1 MRNFDEIEIAL
12 LGCLFVNRD
21 AIAMVYG
28 KLLPEMF
35 GDPYLG
41 FVYRSASLLFEQG
54 KRPDMPMV
62 VNEMRK
68 LDPKLYSELG
78 GLSFLLPEMRHH
90 TLDYNL
96 MDYVDVIC
104 ERYQLRK
111 LVMHCDETSIQ
122 GRAPGAEFL
131 KEIDSLENK
140 LVALRE
146 DSITKEALR
155 SIGEVAQDVV
165 ERHARR
171 IHDKDETFRVMS
183 GISDLDGM
191 MGGLHRGE
199 LTVLGGMTGTGKTSV
214 AMHIARSVARTGWSV
229 LHFSLEMTPEQTM
242 NRFFIGD
249 AGIAPEKLRIGG
261 LEECDL
267 EKMSNYADKVKGR
280 RYFFVYDAS
289 LTVESV
295 RAQAHMLQRRNA
307 CDLVVVDYLQLLSR
321 KPVKGETLENVIS
334 QNMRTLKMLASE
346 LNCAVLVV
354 SQLNRELARRGGG
367 VPILSDLRD
376 SGSIEQVADCVIILQ
391 KSADEIDEGGR
402 AFSGYKKMSLW
413 LLKNRNGSTGCAETF
428 RNESFTRFIN
438 KPSSTIFNT
447 TS

>member
-140 LVALRE
+140 LVALR
-146 DSITKEALR
+146 

-242 NRFFIGD
+242 NRFFIGE